1 MSSFIPLLLNRWYSS
16 SIKIFLTHIIRE
28 IFYQKRKK
36 KRENETCLL
45 VRCQGQCV
53 SFNGISKMFSG
64 TLDAKGIFSTVTPW
78 KTAHAERR
86 YKKTSS
92 PELNPGKKKKKD
104 IKSNFPTALQFIWSY
119 NSFFPGCNSSQIST
133 ERFNKSLAIFP
144 LFFPTIKHRCLNVAP
159 GRSSMC
165 LQKYV
170 HQLLNAL
177 KYYVTDFTCVLVHLL
192 VFITLDVKMFSSK
205 SHCNF

>member
-1 MSSFIPLLLNRWYSS
+1 MQRAFSLLWPPEKLHML
-16 SIKIFLTHIIRE
+16 KGGT
-28 IFYQKRKK
+28 KRPHPQ
-36 KRENETCLL
+36 NLIL
-45 VRCQGQCV
+45 
-53 SFNGISKMFSG
+53 
-64 TLDAKGIFSTVTPW
+64 AK
-78 KTAHAERR
+78 
-86 YKKTSS
+86 
-92 PELNPGKKKKKD
+92 KKKKKD
-104 IKSNFPTALQFIWSY
+104 IKSNFPTARQFIWSY
-119 NSFFPGCNSSQIST
+119 NSFFPGCNWSQIST

-177 KYYVTDFTCVLVHLL
+177 KYYVTDFTCVLIHLL